1 MYSQCQF
8 VGERPMKIKDENG
21 DLVEIEPDSILAV
34 VKNATKYSPL
44 KSMIL
49 FMDDSFSYMFSVE
62 EKETIL
68 ERIKGENKK

>member
-1 MYSQCQF
+1 
-8 VGERPMKIKDENG
+8 MKIKDENG
-21 DLVEIEPDSILAV
+21 DLVEIEPDKILAV
-34 VKNATKYSPL
+34 VKNATKYSPI

-62 EKETIL
+62 EKETLL

>member
-1 MYSQCQF
+1 
-8 VGERPMKIKDENG
+8 MKIKDENG
-21 DLVEIEPDSILAV
+21 DLVEIEPDKILAV

-62 EKETIL
+62 EQETIL